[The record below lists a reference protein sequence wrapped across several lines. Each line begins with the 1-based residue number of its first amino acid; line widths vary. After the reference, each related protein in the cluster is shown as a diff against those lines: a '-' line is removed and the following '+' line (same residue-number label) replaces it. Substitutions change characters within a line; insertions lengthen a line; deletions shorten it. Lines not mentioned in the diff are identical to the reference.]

1 MSRDF
6 YVMLVGG
13 FLIWS
18 LAGLGLA
25 WYTGHY
31 VILLLFM
38 FFGVVRGLMLAYDFK
53 EREESNNE

>member
-1 MSRDF
+1 
-6 YVMLVGG
+6 MLVAE

-38 FFGVVRGLMLAYDFK
+38 VFGVIRGLMLAFDLK
-53 EREESNNE
+53 KREESDNE